1 MAQPVTIGW
10 STTARDYRIKQ
21 GAQGTIQVKLTV
33 LQDDNTPLPS
43 YTGFDGKF
51 SLYTLNN
58 KLIQEFTTDSNTL
71 EIIPIAVDGEVIYSI
86 KFKSIDTSTYPAE
99 TDLIG
104 DLKVILPDG
113 IESQYPFQI
122 KLRVF
127 KSYSVG

>member
-71 EIIPIAVDGEVIYSI
+71 EIIPIAVDGEVMYSI
-86 KFKSIDTSTYPAE
+86 KFKSTDTSTYPAE

>member
-1 MAQPVTIGW
+1 MSQPVTIGW

-21 GAQGTIQVKLTV
+21 GAQGTIQIKLTV

-43 YTGFDGKF
+43 YDNFTGKF

-58 KLIQEFTTDSNTL
+58 KLIQEFTIANDTL
-71 EIIPIAVDGEVIYSI
+71 EITPNAIENEVIYSI
-86 KFKSIDTSTYPAE
+86 KFKSINTSTYPAE
-99 TDLIG
+99 TDLLG

-122 KLRVF
+122 KLRVL
-127 KSYSVG
+127 KSFTVT

>member
-86 KFKSIDTSTYPAE
+86 KFKSTDTSTYPAE